1 METSFNM
8 ATTNSS
14 DRNYTTLKYYNN
26 KMMVANT
33 DKIQVTHKMLLLV
46 LVLVIVPLLRVSLY
60 GHPVPIF
67 GARSLYMGTL

>member
-1 METSFNM
+1 
-8 ATTNSS
+8 
-14 DRNYTTLKYYNN
+14 
-26 KMMVANT
+26 MVANT